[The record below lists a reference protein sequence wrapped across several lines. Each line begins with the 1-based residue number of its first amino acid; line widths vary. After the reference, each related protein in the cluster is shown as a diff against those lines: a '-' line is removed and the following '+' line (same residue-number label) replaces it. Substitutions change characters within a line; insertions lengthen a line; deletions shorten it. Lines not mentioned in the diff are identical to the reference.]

1 MISYCWGPKDEASG
15 LWPTQEKA
23 KRIKAAIEELPG
35 WTSSVWMDIE
45 QMRGGDDTLAARQA
59 PPSLPPSL
67 AVQKTLPT
75 LLLLPSACSSVLRT
89 GVSAARTRRVF

>member
-59 PPSLPPSL
+59 PPSLPPSPSRRLSPRFFFFPVL
-67 AVQKTLPT
+67 AR
-75 LLLLPSACSSVLRT
+75 ACSGRGCRPPERDV
-89 GVSAARTRRVF
+89 RVF